1 MRDFLLPAG
10 REECSKPSLSL
21 VAVSG
26 SVGSVLPIIAAFEAM
41 FVSFEMDSQKLSRRI
56 DREDNLVLIACLRL
70 GRSCKP
76 LTTLPERCEGGP
88 QLLNE
93 QVGLFK
99 GSKVTTPI
107 KLIPV
112 DQV

>member
-1 MRDFLLPAG
+1 MSDEQEGVPLLVISRDNAEHYFWGLRPRRSQTWEIPANRLP
-10 REECSKPSLSL
+10 
-21 VAVSG
+21 
-26 SVGSVLPIIAAFEAM
+26 
-41 FVSFEMDSQKLSRRI
+41 
-56 DREDNLVLIACLRL
+56 
-70 GRSCKP
+70 
-76 LTTLPERCEGGP
+76 TLPQRHEGGP

-99 GSKVTTPI
+99 GGKVTTPI

>member
-1 MRDFLLPAG
+1 MREVVTNRAGIAPSVRLKWTSATDPPGGYPPLLAGQFAGQIPAKYSRSLPQG
-10 REECSKPSLSL
+10 R
-21 VAVSG
+21 
-26 SVGSVLPIIAAFEAM
+26 
-41 FVSFEMDSQKLSRRI
+41 
-56 DREDNLVLIACLRL
+56 
-70 GRSCKP
+70 
-76 LTTLPERCEGGP
+76 EGGP

-99 GSKVTTPI
+99 GGKVTTPI